1 MKAHTADVF
10 CVDMNDE
17 IIVSGSGDKTIRL
30 WDKRNGK
37 CIRTVKSNF
46 SLHEKLAYLK
56 SNSRISQFCPISI

>member
-17 IIVSGSGDKTIRL
+17 IIVTGSGDKTIRL

-37 CIRTVKSNF
+37 CIRTVKSNL
-46 SLHEKLAYLK
+46 SSHDKLVYPAFTLEGVE
-56 SNSRISQFCPISI
+56 